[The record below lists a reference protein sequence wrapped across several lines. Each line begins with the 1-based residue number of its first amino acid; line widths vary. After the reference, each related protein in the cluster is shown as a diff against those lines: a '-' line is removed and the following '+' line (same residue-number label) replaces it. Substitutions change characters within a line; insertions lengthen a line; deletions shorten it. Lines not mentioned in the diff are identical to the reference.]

1 MRRRLDR
8 WLLLP
13 AGVRVTADRRQQRTT
28 THEQRPIPMRLDPI
42 ERNALNKALAGINAE
57 QVFLFGSRVDDS
69 KKGGDIDILIFSDD
83 PPLRLSHEVAVRFFM
98 ECEEKVDVIVM
109 NPRKLTL
116 EEKAFLETLK
126 MEPLAR

>member
-1 MRRRLDR
+1 
-8 WLLLP
+8 
-13 AGVRVTADRRQQRTT
+13 
-28 THEQRPIPMRLDPI
+28 MRLDPI

-69 KKGGDIDILIFSDD
+69 KKGGDIDILIFSDA
-83 PPLRLSHEVAVRFFM
+83 PPFRLSHEVAVRFFM
-98 ECEEKVDVIVM
+98 EREEKVDVVVM